1 MGVCRCVL
9 KGEEGGSLPFLLDR
23 LNWFSIVIIDLFDIS
38 VTIPSLVA
46 ALGGILPPGCGT
58 LFPARRL
65 TRVAHQCLSDQCL

>member
-9 KGEEGGSLPFLLDR
+9 KGVRGGPMPFLLDR

-46 ALGGILPPGCGT
+46 ALGGILPPRCGT
-58 LFPARRL
+58 LSPARRPTL
-65 TRVAHQCLSDQCL
+65 A